1 MIQILPG
8 IFLMKIGI
16 GGAIYLIQ

>member
-1 MIQILPG
+1 MIQILLG

-16 GGAIYLIQ
+16 GSAIYLIQ

>member
-1 MIQILPG
+1 MIQILLG
-8 IFLMKIGI
+8 IFLMKIEI

>member
-1 MIQILPG
+1 MIQILLG